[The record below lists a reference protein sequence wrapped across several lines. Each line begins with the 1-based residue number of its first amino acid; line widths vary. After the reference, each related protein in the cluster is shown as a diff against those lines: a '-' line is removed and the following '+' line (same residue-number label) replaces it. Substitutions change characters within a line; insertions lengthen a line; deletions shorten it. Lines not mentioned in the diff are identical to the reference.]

1 MIARFATALQDTERF
16 GHDMIFQRA
25 LIREFANVSVAV
37 FLALLAITLT
47 VQLVRLLGRAA
58 GGAIPSDAVIAFL
71 GFFTLYALPLLL
83 SVTLFVAVL
92 MTLVRSYRDSEMVIW
107 LGSGQS
113 LTAWLKPVFAYALP
127 IVALIALLA
136 LVVSPWAADK
146 GLQYAAQIEERDD
159 VSRVTPGVFGESKN
173 RERVFFVEAVADDA
187 SRVRN
192 VFISSVQQGRQG
204 LMLSRSGRLT
214 TAENGDRFIVLED
227 GRRYEGEPGT
237 AQYRVTE
244 FDRYALRVQ
253 RKVRETPEL
262 TARNAS
268 TLALIGVFS
277 DAFRGELMWRIAIP
291 VSALLLALMAIPLS
305 FVNPRAPRLV
315 NLIFALLIW
324 ISYWNLMVLVRGR
337 IAQDRLDFWIGVW
350 IVHGVML
357 LLLLAMYVH
366 RANPFLLQRH
376 RSRK

>member
-1 MIARFATALQDTERF
+1 
-16 GHDMIFQRA
+16 MIFQRA
-25 LIREFANVSVAV
+25 LVREFANGSVAV

-58 GGAIPSDAVIAFL
+58 GGAIPSDAVVAFL

-127 IVALIALLA
+127 VVALIAVLA

-159 VSRVTPGVFGESKN
+159 VSRVTPGVFGESKS
-173 RERVFFVEAVADDA
+173 RERVFFVEAVEDDA
-187 SRVRN
+187 NRVRN

-204 LMLSRSGRLT
+204 LMLSRSGRLM
-214 TAENGDRFIVLED
+214 TAANGDRFIVLED
-227 GRRYEGEPGT
+227 GRRYEGEPG
-237 AQYRVTE
+237 AAGYRVTE
-244 FDRYALRVQ
+244 FERYALRVQ
-253 RKVRETPEL
+253 RKARETPEL

-268 TLALIGVFS
+268 TLALVGVFS

-315 NLIFALLIW
+315 NLVFALLIW

-357 LLLLAMYVH
+357 LLLLAMYVY
-366 RANPFLLQRH
+366 RTNPFLLRWR
-376 RSRK
+376 RSRE

>member
-1 MIARFATALQDTERF
+1 
-16 GHDMIFQRA
+16 MIFRRA

-37 FLALLAITLT
+37 FLALIAISVT

-58 GGAIPSDAVIAFL
+58 GGAIPSDAVVAFL

-83 SVTLFVAVL
+83 SITLFVAVL

-113 LTAWLKPVFAYALP
+113 LTAWLKPVCIYALP
-127 IVALIALLA
+127 VVGIIALLA

-173 RERVFFVEAVADDA
+173 RQRVFFVESVENDENA
-187 SRVRN
+187 VRN

-204 LMLSRSGRLT
+204 LMISRSGRLT
-214 TAENGDRFIVLED
+214 TAQNGDRFIVLED

-237 AQYRVTE
+237 AGYRVTE
-244 FDRYALRVQ
+244 FERYALRVQ
-253 RKVRETPEL
+253 RKARETPEV

-268 TLALIGVFS
+268 TAELVNVFS
-277 DAFRGELMWRIAIP
+277 DAFRGELMWRIGIP
-291 VSALLLALMAIPLS
+291 VSALLLVLSAIPLS
-305 FVNPRAPRLV
+305 FVNARAPRFV

-324 ISYWNLMVLVRGR
+324 ISYWNLMILVKAR
-337 IAQDRLDFWIGVW
+337 IAQDRLDFWVGVW
-350 IVHGVML
+350 VVHGFVFVL
-357 LLLLAMYVH
+357 LLMMFVH
-366 RANPFLLQRH
+366 RANPFLFRLRRRH
-376 RSRK
+376 E

>member
-1 MIARFATALQDTERF
+1 
-16 GHDMIFQRA
+16 MIFQRA

-113 LTAWLKPVFAYALP
+113 LTAWLKPVSTYALP
-127 IVALIALLA
+127 VVGLIALLA

-146 GLQYAAQIEERDD
+146 GVQYAAQIEERDD

-173 RERVFFVEAVADDA
+173 RERVFFVEAVEDDA
-187 SRVRN
+187 NRVRN

-204 LMLSRSGRLT
+204 LMLSRSGRLM

-237 AQYRVTE
+237 AEYRVTE
-244 FDRYALRVQ
+244 FQRYALRVQ
-253 RKVRETPEL
+253 RKVRETPEV

-268 TLALIGVFS
+268 TLALVGAFS

-315 NLIFALLIW
+315 NLVFALLIW

-337 IAQDRLDFWIGVW
+337 IAQDRLDFWIGLW
-350 IVHGVML
+350 IVHAVML
-357 LLLLAMYVH
+357 LLLVAMYVH
-366 RANPFLLQRH
+366 RANPFLLQR
-376 RSRK
+376 RRTRE